1 MAQLMLKQRS
11 DPAPKNEYRDV
22 PVTNKDGQSRDRL
35 IEINS
40 NMIRI
45 LQLGLFPE

>member
-1 MAQLMLKQRS
+1 MLKQLS
-11 DPAPKNEYRDV
+11 DPAPKNEYWDA
-22 PVTNKDGQSRDRL
+22 PVTNKDGQSRIRL

-40 NMIRI
+40 NLIRI